1 MSDKTDYFSLIK
13 TRLYFLLIVLSF
25 VGPLLLAT
33 IMYKYS
39 DLMPIAPPKSS
50 GNLINPV
57 ITITKSED
65 FNNILKNKKWTF
77 MYIYNNE
84 SCDLICE
91 ATLYMMQQVRESLG
105 REKQRVSNL
114 LIVKKDFN
122 SSDNKE
128 ILEKYNK
135 IKFLEII
142 ELDFFKK
149 IKKNHLYIIDPL
161 GNIFIYYDKD
171 FDAKGL
177 KRDIKKI
184 LKISR
189 IG

>member
-1 MSDKTDYFSLIK
+1 MSEKTDYFLLIK
-13 TRLYFLLIVLSF
+13 NRLYFLLIVLSF

-77 MYIYNNE
+77 MYIYNDE